1 MVSPILHI
9 SDSHLRP
16 SHLGSLSRGPDFTR
30 ALRWC
35 IKYAIDNKLSAVC
48 HSGDLLNDNHP
59 NSQTM
64 ADLFSIHQLAREGK
78 MPIYTV
84 TGNHDMAK
92 PSWVEVI
99 QDTFGDSEYGFI
111 CADNKRFTIP
121 GTTTTVFGLP
131 FLSREELVKA
141 MDAAE
146 PADILIW
153 HGMVKEF
160 VDFPVEGCV
169 SIDDFI
175 VGKWRAVLLGD
186 VHVAG
191 YTHHHNVLIGYPGS
205 TELCARNEALQKYA
219 FSIAISETEVSE
231 PRMVPIPTRPVRCFR
246 INMEEDLA
254 RIISELAKE
263 KFDRPPLIFIAYNA
277 AVPGVIARIKNAVT
291 ADAIVR
297 YEALQEGTLDLA
309 ASSATPMV
317 AAGVELQELVGSF
330 LSDGPLK
337 DLATQ
342 LVSAEVNPKELIQ
355 NFVGM
360 RLKEMEG
367 AAK

>member
-1 MVSPILHI
+1 
-9 SDSHLRP
+9 
-16 SHLGSLSRGPDFTR
+16 
-30 ALRWC
+30 
-35 IKYAIDNKLSAVC
+35 
-48 HSGDLLNDNHP
+48 
-59 NSQTM
+59 M
-64 ADLFSIHQLAREGK
+64 ADLFSIHQLARESK

-131 FLSREELVKA
+131 FLSREELIKA

-175 VGKWRAVLLGD
+175 VDKWRAVLLGD
-186 VHVAG
+186 IHVHD
-191 YTHHHNVLIGYPGS
+191 YRHRHNVLIGYSGP
-205 TELCARNEALQKYA
+205 TELCARNENLNKYA
-219 FSIAISETEVSE
+219 VILD
-231 PRMVPIPTRPVRCFR
+231 VPSDKTQLVAQESDVLIPTRPVRCFR
-246 INMEEDLA
+246 INVEEDLA

-277 AVPGVIARIKNAVT
+277 SVQGVIARIKNAVT
-291 ADAIVR
+291 PDALVR
-297 YEALQEGTLDLA
+297 YEALTENTLDLA

-317 AAGVELQELVGSF
+317 AAGVELQELVGSL

-342 LVSAEVNPKELIQ
+342 LVSAEVNSKELIQ

-367 AAK
+367 IAQ